1 MRLLLICKHKAK
13 QFRQL
18 CPQAALSRGRTSPPS
33 VFLYISV
40 QLRLEHSTDFNCKAT
55 DLILGTTYPRSESR
69 QGSFTFQELQR
80 KGETAS
86 LPTAT
91 NPLDGGRQ
99 LNSSTPRVLPYI
111 RSRGRWKFTGR
122 KKHHGAGPRRSEIS
136 GFLFPFR
143 GATFFSLKE
152 RKKKKKPL

>member
-13 QFRQL
+13 QLSQL
-18 CPQAALSRGRTSPPS
+18 CPRATLSTGRTSPPS
-33 VFLYISV
+33 IFLYIFV
-40 QLRLEHSTDFNCKAT
+40 QLHLQHSTNFNRDAT
-55 DLILGTTYPRSESR
+55 DLIPGSTYPRIESS
-69 QGSFTFQELQR
+69 QSSFTSLELQR

-91 NPLDGGRQ
+91 NPLDGGRR

-111 RSRGRWKFTGR
+111 RRRGGWKFTDR
-122 KKHHGAGPRRSEIS
+122 KKHHGAGLRHYESS

-143 GATFFSLKE
+143 GVTFFSLKE
-152 RKKKKKPL
+152 EL